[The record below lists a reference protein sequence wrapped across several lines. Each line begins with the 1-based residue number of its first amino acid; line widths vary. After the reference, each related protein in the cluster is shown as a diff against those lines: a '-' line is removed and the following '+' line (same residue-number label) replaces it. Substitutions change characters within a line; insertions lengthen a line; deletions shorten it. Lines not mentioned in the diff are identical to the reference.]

1 MWTKESAIMSEY
13 EDFDSEFDDQTET
26 EPTQNPVRARMKQLE
41 KEARELRKQVAE
53 FSATQRELA
62 FVKAGIDPA
71 SPQAKYFVKGYDGD
85 LTPEAIREAAVEA
98 QLITPLASEDADKQA
113 WKQSNK
119 IAAGSES
126 APPPPSWN
134 KRISE
139 ATSEQE
145 VYDIFAEAQA
155 QGIDLG

>member
-1 MWTKESAIMSEY
+1 MSEY

-85 LTPEAIREAAVEA
+85 LTPESIREAAVEA
-98 QLITPLASEDADKQA
+98 QLITPSVSEDADKQA

-139 ATSEQE
+139 ASSEQE
-145 VYDIFAEAQA
+145 IYDIFAEAQA

>member
-1 MWTKESAIMSEY
+1 MSEY

-85 LTPEAIREAAVEA
+85 LTPEAIRQAAEEA

-139 ATSEQE
+139 ASSEQE

>member
-1 MWTKESAIMSEY
+1 MSEY

-71 SPQAKYFVKGYDGD
+71 SPQAKYFVKGYEGD

-113 WKQSNK
+113 WKQSNR

-139 ATSEQE
+139 ASSEQE

>member
-1 MWTKESAIMSEY
+1 MSEFA
-13 EDFDSEFDDQTET
+13 EDFYDEDDQPTSET
-26 EPTQNPVRARMKQLE
+26 NPVRARMKQLE
-41 KEARELRKQVAE
+41 KEAKELRKQVAE

-85 LTPEAIREAAVEA
+85 LNPEAIRAAAEEA
-98 QLITPLASEDADKQA
+98 QLITPQQSVSDTDKAA

-126 APPPPSWN
+126 AADGPSWM
-134 KRISE
+134 KRINDASSPE
-139 ATSEQE
+139 ELSA
-145 VYDIFAEAQA
+145 IFAEAQA
-155 QGIDLG
+155 QGVNLAEI